1 MRIGVSAGLSSG
13 GIGPAELGRALE
25 ERGFESLMVG
35 EHSHLPATDENRS
48 QVHDAAQMAYH
59 FAHIPDPFVVLSAAA
74 AVTTRLRL
82 GTAVTL
88 LAQRD
93 TITTAKLVASLDDLS
108 GGRFLF
114 GVGPGWN
121 EPEMRHHGVD
131 PETRFERFREQI
143 EAMKEIWSREVAEY
157 HGRFVDFGPIFS
169 WPKPVQRPHPPILV
183 GGSSPAALRR
193 VLDLGDAWAPMHWSG
208 IEALTAGVGRLREL
222 AEERDRA
229 PYPVTVIGVTPTAE
243 ALDQLRELGVER
255 AVLPLPRG
263 SRDEALRG
271 LDGYTRLLG

>member
-1 MRIGVSAGLSSG
+1 MRIGVSAGLSVG
-13 GIGPAELGRALE
+13 GIGAAELGRALE

-48 QVHDAAQMAYH
+48 QVYDPAQMAYH
-59 FAHIPDPFVVLSAAA
+59 FARIPDPFVVLSAAA

-131 PETRFERFREQI
+131 PEARFERFREQI

-157 HGRFVDFGPIFS
+157 HGRHVDFGPIFS
-169 WPKPVQRPHPPILV
+169 WPKPVQQPHPPILV
-183 GGSSPAALRR
+183 GGSSQAALRR
-193 VLDLGDAWAPMHWSG
+193 VVDLGDAWAPMHWSG
-208 IEALTAGVGRLREL
+208 IEALTAGVGRLRQL
-222 AEERDRA
+222 ADDRGRA
-229 PYPVTVIGVTPTAE
+229 PAQVTVIGVTPTAE
-243 ALDQLRELGVER
+243 ALDQLRGLGVER

-271 LDGYTRLLG
+271 LDGYTGLLG